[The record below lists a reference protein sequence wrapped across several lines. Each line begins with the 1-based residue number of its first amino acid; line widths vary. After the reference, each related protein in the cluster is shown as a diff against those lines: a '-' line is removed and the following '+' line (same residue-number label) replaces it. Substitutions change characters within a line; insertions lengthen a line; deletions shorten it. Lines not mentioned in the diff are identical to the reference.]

1 MKKYYSAA
9 MMLLAAAIW
18 GFAFSAQKI
27 AGTLGAFTIGTVRNL
42 FAAIFLLPVIA
53 VIDRL
58 TESGRVLISRKNK
71 CLFGFNK
78 FELIGGVLCGVVLT
92 VASALQQFGINDG
105 TDAGKAS
112 FITALYVVIV
122 PIIGIFMGKRSPLN
136 VWVSV
141 GIAVVGFYLLCIK
154 GDFSMEASD
163 ISVLLCALVFALHI
177 IVIDRYAPRC
187 DGVRM
192 SCIQFASAMIFNLVL
207 TLIFEAPISF
217 GEIFAGILPLVY
229 LGIGSSGI
237 AYTLQIAAQR
247 HVHPAAGAVILSL
260 ESVFG
265 VIGSAILLKEVMT
278 AREYIGCAIVFA
290 AVLLSQVDVI
300 SLIRAAI
307 GSKNNTRKNTEKEE
321 NIQ

>member
-53 VIDRL
+53 AIDKL
-58 TESGRVLISRKNK
+58 SKSERVLISKKNRR
-71 CLFGFNK
+71 LIDFNK
-78 FELIGGVLCGVVLT
+78 FELTGGVLCGIVLT

-122 PIIGIFMGKRSPLN
+122 PIIGIFMGKRSPIN

-163 ISVLLCALVFALHI
+163 ISVLLCALVFAGHI
-177 IVIDRYAPRC
+177 IVIDRYAPSC

-192 SCIQFASAMIFNLVL
+192 SCIQFASAMLLNLIL
-207 TLIFEAPISF
+207 TFIFESPISF
-217 GEIFAGILPLVY
+217 GEIFGNLLPLIY

-237 AYTLQIAAQR
+237 AYTLQIAAQK

-290 AVLLSQVDVI
+290 AVILSQVDVI
-300 SLIRAAI
+300 SLIRSAA
-307 GSKNNTRKNTEKEE
+307 GSKSKCRKTTEKEE
-321 NIQ
+321 DIQ